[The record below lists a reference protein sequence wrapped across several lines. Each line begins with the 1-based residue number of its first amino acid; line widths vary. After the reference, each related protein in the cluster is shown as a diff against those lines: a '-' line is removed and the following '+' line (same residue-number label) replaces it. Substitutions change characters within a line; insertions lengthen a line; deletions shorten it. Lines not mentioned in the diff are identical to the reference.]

1 MFSDLSF
8 KIIADYV
15 LFISCAFI
23 LLGSI
28 LLTIKT
34 RFVQVRFIPA
44 ICQMLWASFTKR
56 NQKETSHTILP
67 HKALFTAMSTT
78 LGVGTIVAPVI
89 AMNYGGPGALLG
101 FLLCS
106 FFGSAA
112 TFTEVSLT
120 IQHRKKLPNG
130 QIMGG
135 PMQYMSAL
143 FSPRA
148 AVWYAACGLILMI
161 GWSAAQANQMAAILD
176 SPLVEPFR
184 VSTLISG
191 GIISFLV
198 LLLLIGG
205 IKKIGS
211 FSMWSVPAHFILYV
225 GACLWIVLCN
235 TDKLGGI
242 FEQIFASA
250 LSPQPM
256 ASGVLV
262 GGFVSALRWGFFK
275 GLQCCEA
282 GVGSQAI
289 PHSMAETKDHLAQG
303 VLSMLST
310 YSAGC
315 LAFLSGLVAL
325 ITGTWQDPSLPVG
338 MSMVASS
345 FEMYYS
351 TLGILIIAASTLLFA
366 FGTILG
372 NSYNGSQ
379 CFGYLSTNKGMRL
392 YFAVSA
398 IMVFVGSISDV
409 KTVWSVIDILLAL
422 TVLPHM
428 AALVYAA
435 YKSPETLLQ
444 EESKP
449 IAIVT

>member
-1 MFSDLSF
+1 
-8 KIIADYV
+8 
-15 LFISCAFI
+15 
-23 LLGSI
+23 
-28 LLTIKT
+28 
-34 RFVQVRFIPA
+34 
-44 ICQMLWASFTKR
+44 
-56 NQKETSHTILP
+56 
-67 HKALFTAMSTT
+67 
-78 LGVGTIVAPVI
+78 
-89 AMNYGGPGALLG
+89 
-101 FLLCS
+101 
-106 FFGSAA
+106 
-112 TFTEVSLT
+112 
-120 IQHRKKLPNG
+120 
-130 QIMGG
+130 
-135 PMQYMSAL
+135 
-143 FSPRA
+143 
-148 AVWYAACGLILMI
+148 
-161 GWSAAQANQMAAILD
+161 
-176 SPLVEPFR
+176 
-184 VSTLISG
+184 
-191 GIISFLV
+191 
-198 LLLLIGG
+198 LIGG

-250 LSPQPM
+250 FSPQPM